1 MSADWVMFLKEHF
14 IKYSVYNK
22 NSPESFFDILKASGN
37 GQATVEG
44 AGSAAP
50 SVAINFIILRNSYV
64 RQGRHGS
71 QGLVL
76 AKFWQPP

>member
-50 SVAINFIILRNSYV
+50 SVAINFIKAMYRAV
-64 RQGRHGS
+64 GRSKNPGVS
-71 QGLVL
+71 LVIRW
-76 AKFWQPP
+76 A